1 MISYDNF
8 WETMKKRGVTKYSL
22 IYHYGISSNTLRR
35 MSHGESI
42 TTSTVNELCLILHCK
57 PQDILSF
64 EITEEEKAFTEQ
76 REAAVSMKKKK
87 RTQNE
92 NSKFFFNCYLYVT
105 DDVPQLSNI
114 LVLLAC
120 EVDHL
125 PLVTYIVFRLE
136 DL

>member
-42 TTSTVNELCLILHCK
+42 TTSTVNKLCLILHCK

-87 RTQNE
+87 RT
-92 NSKFFFNCYLYVT
+92 
-105 DDVPQLSNI
+105 
-114 LVLLAC
+114 
-120 EVDHL
+120 
-125 PLVTYIVFRLE
+125 
-136 DL
+136 